1 MMSSPFRPVSHG
13 IDPGQ
18 NAHFSRL
25 REAYRAV
32 GDRTWSDQDF
42 QERNLEISR
51 SLFVPQSLHA
61 RKPRPKALEVY
72 ALVSGLPFAKYF
84 TDKLVSAQMQISE
97 ILANRQHYWVEPQ
110 NLGVEYCVFKWPTDS
125 WNEGQLGAIKEALTA
140 MITPLFK
147 FHVCG
152 VQINPDGCV
161 VARGY
166 DENAQMFRVRASL
179 KAGISPLPERQ
190 SCWAH
195 VPLGRI
201 LEPLGV
207 ERFEQLRQL
216 ISKISDL
223 PLATTEI
230 GTMKLIHE
238 TRWYMEER
246 ETLGEYPLVS
256 SSRKG
261 GK

>member
-1 MMSSPFRPVSHG
+1 MSNSSRSVSQE

-18 NAHFSRL
+18 NTHFSCL

-61 RKPRPKALEVY
+61 RKPQPKALEVY
-72 ALVSGLPFAKYF
+72 ALLSGLPFAKNF
-84 TDKLVSAQMQISE
+84 TDRLVSAQMRISE
-97 ILANRQHYWVEPQ
+97 ILGNRLHYWVEPP

-125 WNEGQLGAIKEALTA
+125 WNEGQLGAIQEVLNA
-140 MITPLFK
+140 MSTPSFK
-147 FHVCG
+147 FHICG

-166 DENAQMFRVRASL
+166 DENAEMFRVRALIKEGTPS
-179 KAGISPLPERQ
+179 LPERQ
-190 SCWAH
+190 SGWAH

-207 ERFEQLRQL
+207 ERFAELRHL
-216 ISKISDL
+216 ISEMSDL

-230 GTMKLIHE
+230 DTMKFIHE

-256 SSRKG
+256 SSCKG
-261 GK
+261 GG

>member
-1 MMSSPFRPVSHG
+1 MSNSSRSVSQK

-42 QERNLEISR
+42 LERNLEISR

-61 RKPRPKALEVY
+61 RKPQPKALEVY
-72 ALVSGLPFAKYF
+72 ALLSGLPFAKNF
-84 TDKLVSAQMQISE
+84 TDRLVSAQMRISE
-97 ILANRQHYWVEPQ
+97 ILANRLHYWVEPP

-125 WNEGQLGAIKEALTA
+125 WNEGQLGAIQEVLTA
-140 MITPLFK
+140 MSTPSFK
-147 FHVCG
+147 FHICG

-166 DENAQMFRVRASL
+166 DENAEMFRVRALL
-179 KAGISPLPERQ
+179 KAGIPSLPERQ
-190 SCWAH
+190 SGWAH

-201 LEPLGV
+201 LEPLGA
-207 ERFEQLRQL
+207 ERFAELRHL
-216 ISKISDL
+216 ISEMSDL

-230 GTMKLIHE
+230 DTMKFIHE

-256 SSRKG
+256 SSCKG
-261 GK
+261 GR